1 MIRNLFN
8 LGYTLIIFLFF
19 CCALALVCF
28 AGLQFWESINL
39 SLTVPLMTRFSGIL
53 ECVGL
58 LTIAAASLQ
67 LGQIVLEEEIQR
79 SANVSAP
86 TRARRYLSR
95 FLVVI
100 IVSLAIETLVFV
112 FQFAHKNPEQLPY
125 VAWIGLTAAGLL
137 IAWGLFVKLN
147 KSVEELEPEALA
159 EAKSEDAQIP

>member
-8 LGYTLIIFLFF
+8 FGYALVTILFI
-19 CCALALVCF
+19 CCALTLISF
-28 AGLQFWESINL
+28 AGIELWGSINPART
-39 SLTVPLMTRFSGIL
+39 LTISERFSSIL
-53 ECVGL
+53 ECIGL

-100 IVSLAIETLVFV
+100 IVSLAIETLVSV
-112 FQFAHKNPEQLPY
+112 FQLAHKTPAHLPY
-125 VAWIGLTAAGLL
+125 VATIGLTAALLL
-137 IAWGLFVKLN
+137 IAWAIFIKLN
-147 KSVEELEPEALA
+147 KTVEELEPEALE
-159 EAKSEDAQIP
+159 EAKREDKEIA